1 MKLDHTAGPLV
12 RYGAGMT
19 SLDTHVLH
27 QRIAAGA
34 LAPAVYRAMAAFD
47 RSIDLDPV
55 LRELIKIRASQINGC
70 AYCLDM
76 HTRAA
81 RAAGEDERRLAT
93 LAAWREAPFFTE
105 RERAAL
111 ALTDAVTRLGEH
123 GVTDEVWIAAA
134 AHFDEPELAQVV
146 WAIAAINSWN
156 RIAVATH
163 LLPEQ

>member
-1 MKLDHTAGPLV
+1 
-12 RYGAGMT
+12 MT
-19 SLDTHVLH
+19 TLDTDVVH
-27 QRIAAGA
+27 QRMAAGA
-34 LAPAVYRAMAAFD
+34 LAPAVYKAMAAFD

-55 LRELIKIRASQINGC
+55 LRELIKIRASQLNGC

-76 HTRAA
+76 HTRDA

-93 LAAWREAPFFTE
+93 IAGWREAPFFTE

-123 GVTDEVWIAAA
+123 GVTDEVWAAAA
-134 AHFDEPELAQVV
+134 AHFDQPELAQVV

>member
-1 MKLDHTAGPLV
+1 
-12 RYGAGMT
+12 MT

-47 RSIDLDPV
+47 RSIDLDPA
-55 LRELIKIRASQINGC
+55 LRELIKIRASQLNGC

-76 HTRAA
+76 HTRDA

-123 GVTDEVWIAAA
+123 GVTDEVWTTAA

-163 LLPEQ
+163 LLPER